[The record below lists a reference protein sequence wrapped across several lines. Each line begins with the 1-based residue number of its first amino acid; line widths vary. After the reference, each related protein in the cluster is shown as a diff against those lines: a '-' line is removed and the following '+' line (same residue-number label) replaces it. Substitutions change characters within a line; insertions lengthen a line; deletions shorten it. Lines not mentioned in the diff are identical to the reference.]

1 MMDKTKILVVDD
13 HAIVRQ
19 GIAMLIDREK
29 DMQVCCQAVDG
40 DSAMHGCLTSAPDIA
55 IVDLSLPG
63 ISGLALIKKIHIH
76 YPKIGILALSMHDE
90 NIYAERA
97 LKAGANGYLMKQEA
111 PATMLSAIRKILRGE
126 LYISERMQTKLLQR
140 IIHKAPSSSPVA
152 ELTHKEYEIFSLI
165 GKGLGPS
172 KIALQLNR
180 SIKTVEKHKSN
191 IRNKLQLDAETNL
204 TCFAIQFIAESEN
217 HFPLSND

>member
-1 MMDKTKILVVDD
+1 MMDKTKILIVDD

-19 GIAMLIDREK
+19 GVAMLIDREK
-29 DMQVCCQAVDG
+29 DMRVCCQAVDCE
-40 DSAMHGCLTSAPDIA
+40 SAMLACLSGSPDIA

-63 ISGLALIKKIHIH
+63 VSGLVLIKKIHIRH
-76 YPKIGILALSMHDE
+76 PKMGILALSMHDE

-111 PATMLSAIRKILRGE
+111 PATMLKAIRKILRGE
-126 LYISERMQTKLLQR
+126 LYVSERMHTRLLQR
-140 IIHKAPSSSPVA
+140 LIHKEASNCPVA
-152 ELTHKEYEIFSLI
+152 GLTQKEYEIFSMI

-191 IRNKLQLDAETNL
+191 IRHKLQLDAATNL
-204 TCFAIQFIAESEN
+204 TSFAIQFITESQN
-217 HFPLSND
+217 NFTANIN

>member
-1 MMDKTKILVVDD
+1 MNKTKILVVDD

-29 DMQVCCQAVDG
+29 DMHVCCQAVDG
-40 DSAMHGCLTSAPDIA
+40 ESAMLACQSAVPLEIA

-63 ISGLALIKKIHIH
+63 ISGLALIKKIRLR

-111 PATMLSAIRKILRGE
+111 PATMLKAIRKILRGE
-126 LYISERMQTKLLQR
+126 LYVSERMHTRLLQR
-140 IIHKAPSSSPVA
+140 LIHKQASNCPVA
-152 ELTHKEYEIFSLI
+152 GLTQKEYEIFSMI

-172 KIALQLNR
+172 KIAVQLNR

-191 IRNKLQLDAETNL
+191 IRQKLQLDAATNL
-204 TCFAIQFIAESEN
+204 TSFAIQFIAESQN
-217 HFPLSND
+217 NFTANSD